1 MRYGCG
7 SNCGA
12 LGALP
17 SAYRKAIRIADRS
30 GAMCG
35 TGRGMLGTCRDSGV
49 GDGQNCRIYGVVE
62 TKEGWNIIVTGF
74 SELVF

>member
-1 MRYGCG
+1 
-7 SNCGA
+7 
-12 LGALP
+12 
-17 SAYRKAIRIADRS
+17 
-30 GAMCG
+30 MCG

>member
-7 SNCGA
+7 SDCGA
-12 LGALP
+12 LGALL

-30 GAMCG
+30 GAMRG
-35 TGRGMLGTCRDSGV
+35 TGSGMLGACRDMGV
-49 GDGQNCRIYGVVE
+49 GDGQACRIYGVAE

-74 SELVF
+74 SELVL